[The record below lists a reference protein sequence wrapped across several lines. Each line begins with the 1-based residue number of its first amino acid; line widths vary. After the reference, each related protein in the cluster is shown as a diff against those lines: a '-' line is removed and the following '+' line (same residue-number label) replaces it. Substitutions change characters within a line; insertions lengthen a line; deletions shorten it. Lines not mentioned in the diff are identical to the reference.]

1 MRLAAEVALVLWVVG
16 ALGCKTVELGL
27 SPRFLVVDRTPESLD
42 AMSSDDAR
50 VRVRDFTA
58 PGGDQEFWVD
68 ALRRN
73 LVDGRG
79 YVLLEEG
86 KVVASGV
93 GGHAMTL
100 EVSVGGRVVRYRV
113 AVFVKVQKKDES
125 AIRVVE
131 YVADKANFERHLPD
145 VNGAI
150 ATMRPF

>member
-1 MRLAAEVALVLWVVG
+1 MRWAAELSLLLCVLG

-58 PGGDQEFWVD
+58 PGGDLEFWVD

-100 EVSVGGRVVRYRV
+100 EVSVGGRAVRYRV

-131 YVADKANFERHLPD
+131 YVADKAGFERHLPD